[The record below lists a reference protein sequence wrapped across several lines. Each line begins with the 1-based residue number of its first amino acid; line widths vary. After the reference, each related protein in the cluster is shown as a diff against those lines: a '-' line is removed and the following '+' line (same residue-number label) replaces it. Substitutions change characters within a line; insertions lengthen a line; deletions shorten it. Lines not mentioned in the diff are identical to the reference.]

1 MIQSADADLRKTVT
15 SPSPT
20 ILSSREITLHLTGLV
35 LLLGLLGLWYWLS
48 TGARVVPTLIEML
61 KDDDPSTRIVAAEQL
76 GQIGPAA
83 KAAIPQLVNQ
93 ATEDGSQHANTTA
106 STALK
111 WIDLAASRRVMTHFA
126 MRLQDS
132 DVQQRRTACAVLGSL
147 GPVAKPAVPALLTA
161 THDADAL
168 VRRNALIAL
177 AGIGIPPGPVG
188 MALLAGLHDS
198 SSLVRQ
204 TAVAQFAFTVPVSED
219 AAAALTPLL
228 NDADKSI
235 ATLARTALD
244 KPKAGD
250 AAHLESLGMMLGHS
264 SARDYALHQ
273 LAQLGPAARDA
284 LTPILPLLDDD
295 HPLIRYLA
303 VETLAGMGPG
313 AQAALVSLK
322 QRRDSDPIVQAA
334 MTDAV
339 ATLESEIAPSP
350 VSAAGATPP

>member
-1 MIQSADADLRKTVT
+1 MTDTTT
-15 SPSPT
+15 SST
-20 ILSSREITLHLTGLV
+20 LLTAREITLHLTGLV

-284 LTPILPLLDDD
+284 LTPLLPLLDDD

-313 AQAALVSLK
+313 AQPALVSLK

-339 ATLESEIAPSP
+339 ATLESGIAPSP